1 MHTSTD
7 THTEKRNELEEN
19 YVVCS
24 ARSVKYDRTQ
34 TGGLI

>member
-1 MHTSTD
+1 MHTPTD
-7 THTEKRNELEEN
+7 THAEKRNELEEN

-24 ARSVKYDRTQ
+24 ARSVKYDHTQ